1 MDKFNYEANGYNRSE
16 VNIFISDVI
25 KKTERLLSTIRV
37 QNKKIEDLE
46 NKLTYYKSIETTI
59 NQTIEKAEDFSK
71 QKRKLSE
78 EKYEMILTEAKEN
91 ASRIVNEALIEA
103 ANLNRKKQ
111 LIEEKMKILKS
122 QLKIDLEKQMKIVE
136 EIDKIDI
143 DEED

>member
-16 VNIFISDVI
+16 VNIFINDVI
-25 KKTERLLSTIRV
+25 KKTERRLSTIRV

-46 NKLTYYKSIETTI
+46 NKLTYYKSIEATI

>member
-16 VNIFISDVI
+16 VNIFINDVI

-111 LIEEKMKILKS
+111 LIEEKVKILKS

>member
-16 VNIFISDVI
+16 VNIFINDVI

-46 NKLTYYKSIETTI
+46 NKLTYYKSIEATI

>member
-16 VNIFISDVI
+16 VNIFINDVI

-37 QNKKIEDLE
+37 KNKKIEDLE

>member
-1 MDKFNYEANGYNRSE
+1 MKKFSYEANGYNRSE
-16 VNIFISDVI
+16 VNIFINDVI

-37 QNKKIEDLE
+37 QNKKIENLE

>member
-16 VNIFISDVI
+16 VNIFINDVI

-37 QNKKIEDLE
+37 QNKKIENLE

>member
-16 VNIFISDVI
+16 VNIFINDVI

>member
-16 VNIFISDVI
+16 VNIFINDVI

-37 QNKKIEDLE
+37 QNKKIENLE
-46 NKLTYYKSIETTI
+46 NKLTYYNSIETTI